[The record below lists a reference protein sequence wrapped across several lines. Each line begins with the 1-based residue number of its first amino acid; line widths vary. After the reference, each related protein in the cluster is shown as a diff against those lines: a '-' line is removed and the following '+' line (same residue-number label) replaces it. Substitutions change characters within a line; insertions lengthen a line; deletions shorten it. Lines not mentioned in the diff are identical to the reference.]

1 MFMKSPRQ
9 HRSVREGGAE
19 SKARVDAVFQKKYF
33 DIARPTPETTRVAKI
48 AIGFIP
54 VAMQFAPPDAAVY

>member
-19 SKARVDAVFQKKYF
+19 SKARVAAVFQKKYF
-33 DIARPTPETTRVAKI
+33 DIAA
-48 AIGFIP
+48 
-54 VAMQFAPPDAAVY
+54 